1 MGKRQPGRAGRYS
14 PVGRGLDG
22 RFRLKKSGF
31 VVRLSTCLRDGP
43 AIRFTLAK
51 YHLVWAP
58 KYRKWVLRGD
68 IRKRVG
74 ELFREIGDRHDIEID
89 TLEVAGDHVHL
100 FVLFPPRL
108 SISEVVGALKA
119 NSARVV
125 FEEFPEAKRE
135 MHGGEPKGRWIFC
148 SNGRG
153 RGDNESD
160 STLHRVSW
168 A

>member
-1 MGKRQPGRAGRYS
+1 M
-14 PVGRGLDG
+14 
-22 RFRLKKSGF
+22 
-31 VVRLSTCLRDGP
+31 STRRTSHAVYD
-43 AIRFTLAK
+43 AK
-51 YHLVWAP
+51 HHLVWAP

-135 MHGGEPKGRWIFC
+135 MHGGEPKGKWIFC